1 MTNKSHNILT
11 LTRRR
16 LIGAAAASLAMPAL
30 ARAQGAGHVVVI
42 GGSFGGA
49 TAARALHRL
58 GHQVTLVERET
69 RLYTCPFSNAVLGGF
84 GRLAELAQ
92 NLDVLAAEG
101 IRVVTAAAEGVD
113 GAAKTVTLSTG
124 DVLTYDRLVLAPGIK
139 VMIDAMPGY
148 ADGGEEAMPHAW
160 KAGPQTEALAA
171 QIAAMPQGGRV
182 AIVAPAAPYRCP
194 PGPYE
199 RASLIAHYLSQH
211 NPTAKILILDAKE
224 SFSKMPLFQ
233 QAWERLYPGMIEW
246 RPPSMGGNVVA
257 VSPATMTIETDF
269 MSETVD
275 VANVIP
281 PQQAAEIAHI
291 AGVADGSGWCPVNA
305 LTFESDIVPFIH
317 VIGDAAFAG
326 TMPKSAFTANMN
338 GKVVARA
345 IDALLRGASPLEDVL
360 VNTCYSLAAPDYGF
374 TVAGVYRAVDGK
386 LAEVAGAGGISD
398 PEGPVDDRV
407 AEADY
412 ARAWYHTIT
421 QEVWGGA

>member
-1 MTNKSHNILT
+1 MNKPYQILT
-11 LTRRR
+11 LTRRS
-16 LIGAAAASLAMPAL
+16 LIGAAAASVAMPYL

-69 RLYTCPFSNAVLGGF
+69 RLLTCPFSNTVIGGF
-84 GRLAELAQ
+84 GAMGDLEQ
-92 NLDVLAAEG
+92 NLDALAAEG
-101 IRVVTAAAEGVD
+101 IRIITASAEGVD

-124 DVLTYDRLVLAPGIK
+124 DVLTYDRLVLAPGIR
-139 VMIDAMPGY
+139 VMTEAMPGY
-148 ADGGEEAMPHAW
+148 AEGGEEAMPHAW

-171 QIAAMPQGGRV
+171 QIAAMPAGGRV

-199 RASLIAHYLSQH
+199 RACLIAHYLSQH

-233 QAWERLYPGMIEW
+233 QAWDNLYPGMVEW

-281 PQQAAEIAHI
+281 PQQAAEIAHL

-305 LTFESDIVPFIH
+305 VTFESDLVAGIH

-345 IDALLRGASPLEDVL
+345 IDALLRGAAPQADVL

-374 TVAGVYRAVDGK
+374 TVAGVYRETDGK
-386 LAEVAGAGGISD
+386 LAEVEGAGGISD
-398 PEGPVDDRV
+398 PEAPPEDRV

-412 ARAWYHTIT
+412 ARAWYQTIT
-421 QEVWGGA
+421 HEVWGPL